1 MTINECRQLL
11 GDDKMTDAEI
21 SHLLQAIHK
30 INVKVLD
37 EYFADDLSDDDV

>member
-11 GDDKMTDAEI
+11 GDTQMTDTEI
-21 SHLLQAIHK
+21 SQLLHAIHR